1 VREVEKDVYR
11 ITGER
16 RGFDPETTE
25 KPLLAAEQAAMGT
38 SDEPRPKSSS
48 VRPRKRRDSAK
59 GLRRGRLASRQHSR
73 FN

>member
-38 SDEPRPKSSS
+38 SDEPRLS
-48 VRPRKRRDSAK
+48 PRLYVHVSGAIAQKV
-59 GLRRGRLASRQHSR
+59 
-73 FN
+73 